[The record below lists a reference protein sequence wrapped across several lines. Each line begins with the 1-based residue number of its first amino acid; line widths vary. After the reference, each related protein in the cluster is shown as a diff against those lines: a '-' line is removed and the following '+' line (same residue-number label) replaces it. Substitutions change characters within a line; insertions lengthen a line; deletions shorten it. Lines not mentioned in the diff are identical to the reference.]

1 MNKKIVI
8 FLVIV
13 GICLV
18 LASPAFA
25 KEKVK
30 INITTG
36 DYAIA
41 NNGYI
46 VIKLVDSEGNPI
58 NTKGTVNYTITDQYG
73 NYKWTVKS
81 YNGEIR
87 VKYPVGKYKVEVKF
101 DGDSKYKSASKT
113 QLVLVTSTSFNP
125 YTYYDDH
132 NWGLDQE
139 IDDYFDYN
147 FWDEEIYDD
156 ASNYDGEGY

>member
-1 MNKKIVI
+1 MNKNIVI
-8 FLVIV
+8 ILVIV

-30 INITTG
+30 INITTE

-41 NNGYI
+41 NKGYI
-46 VIKLVDSEGNPI
+46 VINLVDSNGNPI
-58 NTKGTVNYTITDQYG
+58 STKGTINYTITDEYG
-73 NYKWTVKS
+73 NYKWTFKS

-87 VKYPVGKYKVEVKF
+87 VKYPEGKYKVKVRFNGDGNYRSALTTKF
-101 DGDSKYKSASKT
+101 VT
-113 QLVLVTSTSFNP
+113 VTSSSFDP
-125 YTYYDDH
+125 YTYYEDH

-139 IDDYFDYN
+139 MDDYFDYN